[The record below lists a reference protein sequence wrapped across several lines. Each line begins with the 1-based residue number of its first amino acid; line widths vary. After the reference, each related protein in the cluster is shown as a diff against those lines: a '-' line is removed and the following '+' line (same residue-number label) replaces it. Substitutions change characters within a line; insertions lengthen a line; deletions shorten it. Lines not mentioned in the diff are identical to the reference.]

1 MPGSIAA
8 FLRGYVRPR
17 GTASPWSGGKGYAE
31 ANSSVGKYLRIRA
44 HADAAEYAEHAP
56 SLGSRHEN

>member
-17 GTASPWSGGKGYAE
+17 GTESPWSGGKGYVE
-31 ANSSVGKYLRIRA
+31 ANSLLGRYL
-44 HADAAEYAEHAP
+44 
-56 SLGSRHEN
+56 